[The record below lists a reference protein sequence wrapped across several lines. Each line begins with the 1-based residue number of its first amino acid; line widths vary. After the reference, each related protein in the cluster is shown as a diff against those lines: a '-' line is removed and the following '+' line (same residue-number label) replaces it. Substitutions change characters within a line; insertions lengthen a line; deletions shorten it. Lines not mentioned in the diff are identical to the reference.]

1 MASIIKRWPKLML
14 YGDLNMRP
22 FRNIWL
28 LEEINLPYNHIVCK
42 PWSRVAKSIHPLG
55 KVPALLVEDFYCSSS
70 FKSEK
75 FVIIESIAINTYL
88 GDVARDLSSNTK
100 HNNNIQSLATLVP
113 IPSTPQRAKY
123 DSLALFIATE
133 IDSQSLWI
141 HRKHEALGNVFG
153 SAPVAVKE
161 AKRQFDNALDVMI
174 DEIGDKEYIL
184 PSGFS
189 ALDIVFAHCCN
200 WAQQI
205 SWLEKSSGSSINS
218 SISSTSKDQDE
229 KITQP
234 KALDP
239 KLAEYLKRCRS
250 RPAFIR
256 ANELRKNQVYDDEK
270 KDKNMSRL

>member
-1 MASIIKRWPKLML
+1 
-14 YGDLNMRP
+14 MRP

-55 KVPALLVEDFYCSSS
+55 KVPALLVEDSSS
-70 FKSEK
+70 LKMEK
-75 FVIIESIAINTYL
+75 FVIIESIAINTFL
-88 GDVARDLSSNTK
+88 GDVARDLPSNTK
-100 HNNNIQSLATLVP
+100 HNNNIQSSATLVP

-141 HRKHEALGNVFG
+141 HRKHEALANVFG
-153 SAPVAVKE
+153 SASIAVKE

-174 DEIGDKEYIL
+174 NEIGDKEYIL

-189 ALDIVFAHCCN
+189 ALDIVFVHCCN

-205 SWLEKSSGSSINS
+205 SWLQKSNGSSINS
-218 SISSTSKDQDE
+218 SISTTSKDQDDDE
-229 KITQP
+229 KTTQP
-234 KALDP
+234 KALHP

-256 ANELRKNQVYDDEK
+256 ANELRKNQVYDNEK
-270 KDKNMSRL
+270 KDKHVSRL

>member
-1 MASIIKRWPKLML
+1 
-14 YGDLNMRP
+14 MRP

-42 PWSRVAKSIHPLG
+42 PWSRMAKSIHPLG
-55 KVPALLVEDFYCSSS
+55 KVPALLVEDYL
-70 FKSEK
+70 KTEK
-75 FVIIESIAINTYL
+75 FVIIESVAINTFL
-88 GDVARDLSSNTK
+88 GDIARDLSSK
-100 HNNNIQSLATLVP
+100 DNIQSLATLVP
-113 IPSTPQRAKY
+113 IPATPQRAKY
-123 DSLALFIATE
+123 DSLALFIASE

-141 HRKHEALGNVFG
+141 HRKHEALANVFG
-153 SAPVAVKE
+153 NAPVAVKE
-161 AKRQFDNALDVMI
+161 ARRRFNNALDVMI
-174 DEIGDKEYIL
+174 DEIGDKEYLL

-189 ALDIVFAHCCN
+189 ALDIVFIHCCN

-205 SWLEKSSGSSINS
+205 SWLEKISGSINS
-218 SISSTSKDQDE
+218 SISSTSEDQDE
-229 KITQP
+229 KTTQP

-239 KLAEYLKRCRS
+239 KLAEYLKRYRS

>member
-1 MASIIKRWPKLML
+1 MKRWPQLTL
-14 YGDLNMRP
+14 YGDLNMRT

-28 LEEINLPYNHIVCK
+28 LEEINLPYKHIVCK
-42 PWSRVAKSIHPLG
+42 PWSRIAKSIHPLG
-55 KVPALLVEDFYCSSS
+55 KVPALLVDDYYSSS
-70 FKSEK
+70 SLKSEK
-75 FVIIESIAINTYL
+75 FVIIESVAINTFL
-88 GDVARDLSSNTK
+88 GDIARDLSSKYNNIARDLSSNTK
-100 HNNNIQSLATLVP
+100 HDNNIQSLSTLVP

-174 DEIGDKEYIL
+174 NEIGDKEYIL

-189 ALDIVFAHCCN
+189 ALDIVFVHCCN

-205 SWLEKSSGSSINS
+205 SWLEKNSGSTNS
-218 SISSTSKDQDE
+218 TISSTSEDQDE
-229 KITQP
+229 RQHSQ
-234 KALDP
+234 
-239 KLAEYLKRCRS
+239 KLFTLNWQS
-250 RPAFIR
+250 I
-256 ANELRKNQVYDDEK
+256 
-270 KDKNMSRL
+270 

>member
-1 MASIIKRWPKLML
+1 MRWPTLTL
-14 YGDLNMRP
+14 YGDLTMRP

-28 LEEINLPYNHIVCK
+28 LEEINLPYKHIVCK

-55 KVPALLVEDFYCSSS
+55 KVPALLVEDYCSSS
-70 FKSEK
+70 LKSEK
-75 FVIIESIAINTYL
+75 FVIIESIAINTFL
-88 GDVARDLSSNTK
+88 GDIARDLSSKDNK
-100 HNNNIQSLATLVP
+100 HYNNIQSLATLVP
-113 IPSTPQRAKY
+113 IPATLQRAKY

-174 DEIGDKEYIL
+174 NEIGDKEYIL

-189 ALDIVFAHCCN
+189 ALDIVFVHCCN

-205 SWLEKSSGSSINS
+205 SWLEKSSGSINS
-218 SISSTSKDQDE
+218 SISSTSEDQDE
-229 KITQP
+229 KTTRP

-250 RPAFIR
+250 RSAFIR
-256 ANELRKNQVYDDEK
+256 ANELRKNQVYDDK
-270 KDKNMSRL
+270 KDKHMSRL

>member
-1 MASIIKRWPKLML
+1 
-14 YGDLNMRP
+14 MRP

-28 LEEINLPYNHIVCK
+28 LEEINLPYKHIVCK

-55 KVPALLVEDFYCSSS
+55 KVPALLVEDNCPSSLN
-70 FKSEK
+70 KSEK

-88 GDVARDLSSNTK
+88 GDVARDVSSNTK
-100 HNNNIQSLATLVP
+100 HNNNNIQSLSTLVP

-153 SAPVAVKE
+153 KAPVAVKE
-161 AKRQFDNALDVMI
+161 AKRQFDNALDAMI

-184 PSGFS
+184 SSGFS
-189 ALDIVFAHCCN
+189 ALDIVFVNCCI

-205 SWLEKSSGSSINS
+205 SWLEKSSSGSINS
-218 SISSTSKDQDE
+218 SINSRISSTSEDQD
-229 KITQP
+229 KKTTSQP

-256 ANELRKNQVYDDEK
+256 SNELRKNQVYDDEK
-270 KDKNMSRL
+270 KDKHVSRL

>member
-1 MASIIKRWPKLML
+1 MRWPSLTL

-22 FRNIWL
+22 FRNIWM
-28 LEEINLPYNHIVCK
+28 LEEINLPYNHIICK

-55 KVPALLVEDFYCSSS
+55 KVPALLVENFYCSSS
-70 FKSEK
+70 LKTEK
-75 FVIIESIAINTYL
+75 FVVIESVAINTYL
-88 GDVARDLSSNTK
+88 GDIVNTK
-100 HNNNIQSLATLVP
+100 HNNNTQSLSTLVP
-113 IPSTPQRAKY
+113 PPTTLPQRAKY

-153 SAPVAVKE
+153 VAPIAVQE
-161 AKRQFDNALDVMI
+161 AKRQFNNALDVMI

-189 ALDIVFAHCCN
+189 ALDIVLVHCVA

-205 SWLEKSSGSSINS
+205 SWLEKNSSGIN
-218 SISSTSKDQDE
+218 ISSTSEDQNE
-229 KITQP
+229 KT

-256 ANELRKNQVYDDEK
+256 ANELRKNQVYDEK
-270 KDKNMSRL
+270 KDKNVSKL